1 MRWLRR
7 THLAMLAFVTLLVL
21 APSVTPAAFAS
32 ALAPVERTDRPAMH
46 AVMRDLC
53 HRDVA
58 VLGEAT
64 HADGHT
70 EAFKVAL
77 VERLVTQCGFRAVV
91 FEGSLY
97 EFLGFNRAR
106 RDGRATEAM
115 VGNAV
120 GGLWKFEAE
129 IKPLTHFLYT
139 EAMAGRITL
148 GGMDDQLGGFEQPF
162 ANETMAA
169 LLTQGLPVDRRTAC
183 VEAFHRR
190 TYLAFDDDHPN
201 SPDFK
206 NRIDACAMDMR
217 SALSKQNLAEGETAE
232 RIEML
237 DGIDRQL
244 ARDRLS
250 SEDYAKDRDRA
261 MYYAFARFSANLPKR
276 TRIIVWTHSFHAAKS
291 PAIRPD
297 LNGAPTFGTLLHQAY
312 ASRAFAL
319 AFSARGGSY
328 RWSRKE
334 NRPVPAPPPG
344 ALELAAPG
352 DHQTA
357 YLNSATLRAR
367 DIAPA
372 APDYHTYQSARW
384 ADIYDGLVVFA
395 EEHPPH
401 SSRVYPA
408 P

>member
-1 MRWLRR
+1 MPQLGW
-7 THLAMLAFVTLLVL
+7 TNLAMLTCAALVML
-21 APSVTPAAFAS
+21 IGCFTQPAFAS
-32 ALAPVERTDRPAMH
+32 EFATVERNDRTAMR

-53 HRDVA
+53 DRNVA

-77 VERLVTQCGFRAVV
+77 VERLVAQCGFRAVV

-106 RDGRATEAM
+106 RDGGATEAM
-115 VGNAV
+115 VGNAI
-120 GGLWKFEAE
+120 GGLWKFESE

-162 ANETMAA
+162 ANETMVA
-169 LLTQGLPVDRRTAC
+169 LLAQGLPVDRGTAC

-190 TYLAFDDDHPN
+190 MYLAFDDSHPN
-201 SPDFK
+201 SPDFR
-206 NRIDACAMDMR
+206 NRIAACAMDMR
-217 SALSKQNLAEGETAE
+217 SALSEQNLAEEETAE
-232 RIEML
+232 RIQML

-250 SEDYAKDRDRA
+250 SDDYAKDRDRA
-261 MYYAFARFSANLPKR
+261 MYHAFARFSASLPKH
-276 TRIIVWTHSFHAAKS
+276 TRVIVWTHSFHAAKS

-297 LNGAPTFGTLLHQAY
+297 LNGAPTFGTLLHRAY
-312 ASRAFAL
+312 GDRAFAL

-334 NRPVPAPPPG
+334 NRSVPAPPPG
-344 ALELAAPG
+344 ALELAVPSDG
-352 DHQTA
+352 QTA
-357 YLNSATLRAR
+357 YLDSATLQAR
-367 DIAPA
+367 GNAPA
-372 APDYHTYQSARW
+372 APDYHTYRSAHW
-384 ADIYDGLVVFA
+384 ADLYDGMIVFA

-401 SSRVYPA
+401 SSRVYPT

>member
-1 MRWLRR
+1 MRWLCRA
-7 THLAMLAFVTLLVL
+7 HLAMLAV
-21 APSVTPAAFAS
+21 VTPFVLIAAFTPSAFAS
-32 ALAPVERTDRPAMH
+32 ALAPVEPNDRPAMR
-46 AVMRDLC
+46 AVMRDVC

-106 RDGRATEAM
+106 RDGRATETM
-115 VGNAV
+115 VGNAI

-139 EAMAGRITL
+139 EARAGRITL

-162 ANETMAA
+162 ANETMVA
-169 LLTQGLPVDRRTAC
+169 LLTQGLPVDRSAAC

-190 TYLAFDDDHPN
+190 TYLAFDDDHPT

-206 NRIDACAMDMR
+206 NRIDACALDMHR
-217 SALSKQNLAEGETAE
+217 ALSKQNLAERESAE
-232 RIEML
+232 LIQML

-250 SEDYAKDRDRA
+250 SEEYAKDRDQA
-261 MYYAFARFSANLPKR
+261 MYLAFKHFSASLPKR

-312 ASRAFAL
+312 GSRAFAL

-357 YLNSATLRAR
+357 FLNSATLRAR
-367 DIAPA
+367 GIAPA
-372 APDYHTYQSARW
+372 APDYHTYRAARW